1 MKLKF
6 DREVRRSIA
15 DELKKISNLGGVG
28 LGFMGYSSNS
38 PVILLGAFI
47 WWIVCQTISH
57 LLMSIQDEG
66 YQLKAGQH
74 RLSRSW

>member
-1 MKLKF
+1 MFLCYISPMKLKF
-6 DREVRRSIA
+6 DREVRKSIA
-15 DELKKISNLGGVG
+15 DELKKISNFGGVG

-57 LLMSIQDEG
+57 LLMSIQDEEG
-66 YQLKAGQH
+66 E
-74 RLSRSW
+74 